1 MTRKFKDHPNAQACV
16 IESEDGYKALQ
27 SYQTIVA
34 EVDTEGWLRI
44 NTMEDPNTG
53 KLSKTTGHH
62 ISWFLRELGIKYQP
76 YQLAKQLYNDN
87 AQMNVYTGEVI
98 FNAR

>member
-16 IESEDGYKALQ
+16 IENEDGYKALQ

-34 EVDTEGWLRI
+34 EVDAEGWLRI
-44 NTMEDPNTG
+44 NG
-53 KLSKTTGHH
+53 LYSATTRKH
-62 ISWFLRELGIKYQP
+62 IGWFVRELGIKYQP
-76 YQLAKQLYNDN
+76 YQLAKQLYNDH

-98 FNAR
+98 FNVR